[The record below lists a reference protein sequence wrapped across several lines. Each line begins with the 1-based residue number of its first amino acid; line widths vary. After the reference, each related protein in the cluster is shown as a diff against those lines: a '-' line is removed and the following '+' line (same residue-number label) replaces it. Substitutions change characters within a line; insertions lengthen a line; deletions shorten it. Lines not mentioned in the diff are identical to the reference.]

1 MALVSW
7 ALGPSLGKASIFFDN
22 AEDEVRCFAL
32 VPRLCAAL
40 GSGSVKVFRP
50 KALNATEPQSEAQPK
65 KKADPHLIVVKH
77 PVGGLNAAELEDR
90 IHAAFEGLKLE
101 MKI

>member
-1 MALVSW
+1 MV
-7 ALGPSLGKASIFFDN
+7 I
-22 AEDEVRCFAL
+22 
-32 VPRLCAAL
+32 
-40 GSGSVKVFRP
+40 
-50 KALNATEPQSEAQPK
+50 ATETFKPLVLAQA
-65 KKADPHLIVVKH
+65 KARKLDPHLIVVKH